1 MDGFTLYA
9 KVEAADLILALD
21 ELAKIHKANCKNSL
35 ERHEATAYVIYRGLQ
50 AIREEYALA
59 IADAKLHPREPDTGR
74 YEGGYRTFA
83 SGTMREDFGSD
94 R

>member
-50 AIREEYALA
+50 AIREDYDRVKRNVEACA
-59 IADAKLHPREPDTGR
+59 IP
-74 YEGGYRTFA
+74 
-83 SGTMREDFGSD
+83 SGSETRQ
-94 R
+94 